1 MVEGYQIQIL
11 TTPHPLLWPH
21 FILLR
26 WQFLTW
32 CIVLS
37 VVVMSKRFESRNSLL
52 FKAKN
57 KIIWMKRVDG
67 NFIRFHDYS
76 QEFKLRKVRLGAV
89 SLFSWFTPSKIGK
102 VKLKIFCF
110 PSIRIYYALRSK
122 SDLIFHHLS
131 NANWLNWM
139 SFPNRVDLAFW
150 YTIWTIVW
158 NGKSFLYEVK
168 GKKCE
173 RMGGLFVLLF
183 RCKNIRKL
191 KLQVFCFQNK

>member
-1 MVEGYQIQIL
+1 MVEGYQFQIL
-11 TTPHPLLWPH
+11 TTPHPLLRPH

>member
-21 FILLR
+21 FILLL
-26 WQFLTW
+26 WKFLTW

-110 PSIRIYYALRSK
+110 PSIRIYYALRSE
-122 SDLIFHHLS
+122 SDRIFHYLS
-131 NANWLNWM
+131 NANWINWL

-150 YTIWTIVW
+150 YTIWTFVW
-158 NGKSFLYEVK
+158 KWQESSLWSQG
-168 GKKCE
+168 
-173 RMGGLFVLLF
+173 
-183 RCKNIRKL
+183 
-191 KLQVFCFQNK
+191 

>member
-1 MVEGYQIQIL
+1 MVEGYQIQIS
-11 TTPHPLLWPH
+11 TTPHPL
-21 FILLR
+21 ILLR

-57 KIIWMKRVDG
+57 KLIWMKRVDG

>member
-1 MVEGYQIQIL
+1 
-11 TTPHPLLWPH
+11 
-21 FILLR
+21 
-26 WQFLTW
+26 
-32 CIVLS
+32 
-37 VVVMSKRFESRNSLL
+37 
-52 FKAKN
+52 
-57 KIIWMKRVDG
+57 MKWVDG
-67 NFIRFHDYS
+67 NFIGFHEYS
-76 QEFKLRKVRLGAV
+76 QEFELRKVRFGAV
-89 SLFSWFTPSKIGK
+89 SLFSWFIPSKIGK
-102 VKLKIFCF
+102 EKLKIFRF
-110 PSIRIYYALRSK
+110 PSIRIYYVLRSE
-122 SDLIFHHLS
+122 SDLIFHYLS

-168 GKKCE
+168 GKKFE

>member
-32 CIVLS
+32 RIVLS

-139 SFPNRVDLAFW
+139 SFPNRVDLAFS

>member
-21 FILLR
+21 FILLL
-26 WQFLTW
+26 WKFLTW

-67 NFIRFHDYS
+67 NFIRFYDYS
-76 QEFKLRKVRLGAV
+76 QEFKLRKVRLDAV

-173 RMGGLFVLLF
+173 RMGGLCFVISLQKYSQAEIWSLL
-183 RCKNIRKL
+183 L
-191 KLQVFCFQNK
+191 SE

>member
-11 TTPHPLLWPH
+11 TTPHPLLQTH

-67 NFIRFHDYS
+67 NFVRFHDYS

>member
-11 TTPHPLLWPH
+11 TIPRPLLRPH

-102 VKLKIFCF
+102 VQLKIFCF

-173 RMGGLFVLLF
+173 RMGLFVLLF

-191 KLQVFCFQNK
+191 KLQVFCIQNK